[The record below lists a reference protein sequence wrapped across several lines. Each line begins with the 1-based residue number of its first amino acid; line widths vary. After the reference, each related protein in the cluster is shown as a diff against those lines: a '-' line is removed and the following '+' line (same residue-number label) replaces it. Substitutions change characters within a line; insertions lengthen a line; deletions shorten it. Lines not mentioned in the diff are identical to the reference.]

1 MKGLTSSDVIAIA
14 TGLVSLAA
22 FVVAIMSWIT
32 AHRAQRLA
40 ERQEA
45 RRAPRLDLRLIDS
58 KVSEIDGKRAFAI
71 HLQIANPTDTANSVA
86 ALELCIR
93 HRREIPLTLLAPA
106 IPNADE
112 SVPMLLMPLRIDAHH
127 TVEGWVRF
135 AVAADLL
142 KGSTIEGY
150 ELVATDTHQEKT
162 TLETHML
169 TWSLR

>member
-14 TGLVSLAA
+14 TGLVSFAA
-22 FVVAIMSWIT
+22 FAVAILSWIT

-45 RRAPRLDLRLIDS
+45 RRAPRLDLRLFDS
-58 KVSEIDGKRAFAI
+58 KVADIDGKRSFAI

-86 ALELCIR
+86 RLELCIR

-106 IPNADE
+106 IPSADE
-112 SVPMLLMPLRIDAHH
+112 SIPVLLMPLRIDAHN

>member
-1 MKGLTSSDVIAIA
+1 MKGLSSSDVIATA
-14 TGLVSLAA
+14 TGLVSFAA

-58 KVSEIDGKRAFAI
+58 KVSEIDGRRAFAI

-86 ALELCIR
+86 GLELCIR
-93 HRREIPLTLLAPA
+93 HRREIPLTLLTPA

-112 SVPMLLMPLRIDAHH
+112 SVPVLLMPLRIDAHH

>member
-58 KVSEIDGKRAFAI
+58 KVSDIDGKRSFAI

-86 ALELCIR
+86 GLELCIR

-127 TVEGWVRF
+127 T
-135 AVAADLL
+135 DLL